1 VRAPS
6 KRRALLQ
13 RIGADF
19 LFLATPGS
27 AEAKRVDPTAYWEE
41 MICSVRH
48 KGGLLSGRAGGET
61 LDRRT
66 R

>member
-41 MICSVRH
+41 MGCSVRN
-48 KGGLLSGRAGGET
+48 KSGL
-61 LDRRT
+61 
-66 R
+66 